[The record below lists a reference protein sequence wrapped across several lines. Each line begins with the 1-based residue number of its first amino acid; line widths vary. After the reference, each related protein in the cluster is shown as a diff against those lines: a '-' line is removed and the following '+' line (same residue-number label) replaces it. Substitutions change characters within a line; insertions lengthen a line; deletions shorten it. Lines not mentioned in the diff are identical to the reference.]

1 MDGYHYLLSVLW
13 CLLLLKCDI
22 LYQHFACY
30 IQCAFYCFQ
39 LLEWVQ
45 ERVLGLGDSITTLL
59 TLMAMG
65 EVIFWVTW
73 WHHETTT
80 NDDEIKWTTLLSS
93 VIIGGW
99 CWSLAGDWWCINTG
113 VMKALDRVGDAID
126 CAGLGWAGQG
136 WAGLG
141 WAGLGCRGM
150 NYFLKKQSA
159 SMIYV
164 LSLHK
169 IRSIQFGKSGNSF
182 YFYLFHTLNRTLLV
196 ILCHSI
202 FYIIRFL
209 AA

>member
-141 WAGLGCRGM
+141 WDAEEWII
-150 NYFLKKQSA
+150 FLKSNLHPWFMSCLYTKFA
-159 SMIYV
+159 PF
-164 LSLHK
+164 SLEK
-169 IRSIQFGKSGNSF
+169 VE
-182 YFYLFHTLNRTLLV
+182 TA
-196 ILCHSI
+196 SI
-202 FYIIRFL
+202 FTSFIHWIGRYW
-209 AA
+209 